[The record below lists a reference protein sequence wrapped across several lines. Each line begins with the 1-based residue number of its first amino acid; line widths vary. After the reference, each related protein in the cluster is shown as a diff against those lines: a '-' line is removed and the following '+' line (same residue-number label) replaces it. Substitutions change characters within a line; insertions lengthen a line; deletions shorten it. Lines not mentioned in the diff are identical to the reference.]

1 VSAASF
7 DSPFWD
13 GVRHHRLLIR
23 MCEQCGSRLHP
34 RRVLCPSCGSS
45 GLAWVPSSG
54 RGVVYSVSTLHRAP
68 DVRAEAALPYH
79 LGIVRLEEEVYMF
92 TRFITGS
99 DVAPQIDSAVEV
111 RFQTLE
117 HDRELPVFSPVGK

>member
-1 VSAASF
+1 MSAAAF
-7 DSPFWD
+7 ESPFWD
-13 GVRHHRLLIR
+13 GVRDHRLLIR
-23 MCEQCGSRLHP
+23 LCEQCGARLHP
-34 RRVLCPSCGSS
+34 RRTICPSCGSS
-45 GLAWVPSSG
+45 ELGWIPSSG

-68 DVRAEAALPYH
+68 DARMEAALPYY

-99 DVAPQIDSAVEV
+99 DVGPAIDSEVEV